1 MSHLKNKGVF
11 LILLLL
17 SGFNTLSFAQTNT
30 KAEENAPLKIKAY
43 RIPTPGDYDSWDFG
57 AHFGLTYGS
66 TDIASSKMGFG
77 AKQLAFGVDL
87 TKFISHSFGIQ
98 ARFLTGGLKGVDDV
112 EELFQYKT
120 SINYD
125 LTLNALFQ
133 IGNLSFL
140 SRKHELAVYATI
152 GAGVI
157 NFTPKVSIDGG
168 TTELAGIYSQYTQP
182 YEYPDY
188 ESTSALVVPIG
199 IGLKYHVSPKL
210 SITGE
215 YSYRTTQSDKL
226 DGFFKLLSADD
237 HYSSLNFGVAYH
249 FGHKG
254 KSLEWANPL
263 KSLYDDYYSM
273 KEKFDLLGVD
283 NDNDGVVD
291 LFDREPDTK
300 AGAKVYGDGKAI
312 DTDGDGIPDVSDSD
326 PFSNM
331 KSKIDATG
339 KSIDNVSAKDKDSDG
354 DGVPDSRD
362 AEIFSAKGARVDA
375 AGKEIVVVKSEKKS
389 NESTANL
396 NESSKKADEANRKA
410 DESTRKADEASMKAE
425 EANRKAAEAIS
436 KADASTQKAEEAI
449 RKSDEAIKKANEAA
463 SKSKEN
469 SGKIIETPTKTDEA
483 SRKAEDAIRKANE
496 AAGKADASAQKAEE
510 AMRKAEEAIKKA
522 NETSVQSKDNS
533 VKIQAAPAKADAAV
547 IKIDESAKNRDSDG
561 DGIADYIDAEP
572 FSIRGVRVDNTGK
585 ELAEDVAARKK
596 DTDGDG
602 IPDFMDADPN
612 SRKGAKVNSDGRE
625 VIPSEG
631 ITIASEKAP
640 VKAPPMEKKEPVVP
654 VEPVAKPAPV
664 YVPEVAGTPSNFDL
678 PTVYFGVDQ
687 DEVTSKFY
695 DELISFGLLMHNNP
709 SLNFR
714 VIGNCDTKGSAEYN
728 IDLGKRRAEAVKA
741 FLINYCKVDGSRL
754 FTETSGKQNTI
765 NGVGVINRRVDIII
779 K

>member
-1 MSHLKNKGVF
+1 LSHLKNIGVF

-17 SGFNTLSFAQTNT
+17 SGFNTLLFAQTET
-30 KAEENAPLKIKAY
+30 KAANNAPLKIKAY

-66 TDIASSKMGFG
+66 TDIASSKMGIG
-77 AKQLAFGVDL
+77 SKKLAFGVDA

-98 ARFLTGGLKGVDDV
+98 ARFLTGGLKGTDDV

-140 SRKHELAVYATI
+140 SRKHEIAIYGTI

-168 TTELAGIYSQYTQP
+168 ITELAGIYSQYTQP

-188 ESTSALVVPIG
+188 KSTSALVVPIG

-263 KSLYDDYYSM
+263 KSLYDDYYAM

-312 DTDGDGIPDVSDSD
+312 DTDGDGIPDISDSD

-339 KSIDNVSAKDKDSDG
+339 KSIDNVSANDKDSDG
-354 DGVPDSRD
+354 DGIPDSRD
-362 AEIFSAKGARVDA
+362 SEIFSAKGARVDA
-375 AGKEIVVVKSEKKS
+375 SGKEIVVIKSEKKS
-389 NESTANL
+389 DETTANL
-396 NESSKKADEANRKA
+396 NESAKKADEANRKA
-410 DESTRKADEASMKAE
+410 EEASKKAE
-425 EANRKAAEAIS
+425 ESNRKAAEAIS
-436 KADASTQKAEEAI
+436 KADASAQKAEEAI
-449 RKSDEAIKKANEAA
+449 RKADEAIKKANESV
-463 SKSKEN
+463 SKSN
-469 SGKIIETPTKTDEA
+469 
-483 SRKAEDAIRKANE
+483 
-496 AAGKADASAQKAEE
+496 
-510 AMRKAEEAIKKA
+510 
-522 NETSVQSKDNS
+522 DNS
-533 VKIQAAPAKADAAV
+533 VKISSAPAKTDAPV

-561 DGIADYIDAEP
+561 DGIADYLDTEP
-572 FSIRGVRVDNTGK
+572 FSIRGARVDNTGK

-625 VIPSEG
+625 VTPSEG
-631 ITIASEKAP
+631 ISIAQEKAP
-640 VKAPPMEKKEPVVP
+640 VKAPPMEKKE
-654 VEPVAKPAPV
+654 PAPV

-714 VIGNCDTKGSAEYN
+714 VIGNCDTKGSSEYN
-728 IDLGKRRAEAVKA
+728 IELGKRRAEAVKT
-741 FLINYCKVDGSRL
+741 FLINNCKVDGSRL
-754 FTETSGKQNTI
+754 ITETSGKQNTI
-765 NGVGVINRRVDIII
+765 GGVGVINRRVDILI